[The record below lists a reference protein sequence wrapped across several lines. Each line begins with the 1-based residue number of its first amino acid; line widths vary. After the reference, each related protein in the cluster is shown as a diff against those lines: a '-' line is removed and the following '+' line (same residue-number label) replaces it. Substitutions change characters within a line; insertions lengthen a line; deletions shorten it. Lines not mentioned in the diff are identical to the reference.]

1 MKSGILLFAFTITI
15 AFAVAFI
22 IVYAR
27 KYFFKPKGYYIASNS
42 SRAFALIAD
51 FLFLNTVNIVY
62 KLVKVFLDP
71 VYRGQFQTFAEK
83 VFHGGGYEIGQW
95 FWRTQT
101 VLLSVYFLYSLIS
114 ELLFKSTP
122 AGYFLGLRLENSNPA
137 RIVIRNLLKP
147 LSIII
152 WPVAMILS
160 KFNSNRMWIHDLVSK
175 IHVIQLK

>member
-1 MKSGILLFAFTITI
+1 MQSGIILFALTITI
-15 AFAVAFI
+15 AFAIAFI
-22 IVYAR
+22 IVYAQ
-27 KYFFKPKGYYIASNS
+27 KHFFKPKGYYIASNT
-42 SRAFALIAD
+42 SRGFALVAD

-71 VYRGQFQTFAEK
+71 IYRGQFQVFAEK
-83 VFHGGGYEIGQW
+83 VFHGGGYEMGQW

-101 VLLSVYFLYSLIS
+101 FLLGVYAVYSLAS

-122 AGYFLGLRLENSNPA
+122 AGYFLGLRLEDSNPS
-137 RIVIRNLLKP
+137 RIIVRNLLKP
-147 LSIII
+147 ISILI

-160 KFNSNRMWIHDLVSK
+160 KFNSHRMWIHDLVSK